1 MRGAETIGRTLVSP
15 AISGKDFVRTEG
27 ILIFEPGQRTTVLD
41 VILTPETGSLNPFP
55 KRFQIMLFD
64 AKGGAGVDKVY
75 GTANITLVS
84 DADSQAF
91 WGLAD
96 QLQQPLDGDILNRV
110 LQSISAKV
118 ATENTDE
125 QLSAVLHLIDKVR
138 SPCECWQFHTCFK
151 RPKPHAVI
159 ISVIMNLYGRV
170 EFLNLRVEFTVS
182 DHMLLLGWDWCWFG
196 SSKRDEFSTA
206 AVRTDWCLKRGFRG
220 QKLQALSDTSGNCMG
235 IF

>member
-1 MRGAETIGRTLVSP
+1 IPQSEIHFFVELYEVTAGAALNNSARFAQVKLFQPDKPPSLVYFSVGSRLPVAHRKATLVSLQVARDHGAGLTMSVNFSTQELRSAETIGRTLISP

-27 ILIFEPGQRTTVLD
+27 TLIFEPGQRTTVLD

-110 LQSISAKV
+110 LHSVSVKV

-125 QLSAVLHLIDKVR
+125 QLSAVLYLIDK
-138 SPCECWQFHTCFK
+138 
-151 RPKPHAVI
+151 
-159 ISVIMNLYGRV
+159 
-170 EFLNLRVEFTVS
+170 
-182 DHMLLLGWDWCWFG
+182 
-196 SSKRDEFSTA
+196 
-206 AVRTDWCLKRGFRG
+206 
-220 QKLQALSDTSGNCMG
+220 
-235 IF
+235 